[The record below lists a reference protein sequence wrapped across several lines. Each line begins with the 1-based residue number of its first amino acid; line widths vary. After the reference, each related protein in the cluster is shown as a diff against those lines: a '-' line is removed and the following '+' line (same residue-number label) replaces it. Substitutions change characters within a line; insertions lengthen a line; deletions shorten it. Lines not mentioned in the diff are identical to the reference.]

1 MQEVKIVLLQKD
13 RTKELEVLRK
23 IKKENRKREV
33 HRKIMFIMTSLVV
46 ISVTFALGIIV
57 GRVLAYLYATG
68 F

>member
-1 MQEVKIVLLQKD
+1 MQKVKIIILQKN

-23 IKKENRKREV
+23 IKKENQKREV
-33 HRKIMFIMTSLVV
+33 HRKIMFIMTSLMI

-57 GRVLAYLYATG
+57 GRVLAYLHAVG